1 MPMSTTIDANVL
13 VYASNRDDPRHEAAK
28 RLIERLAAGPDL
40 LYLFWPVALAYVRI
54 ATRRDIF
61 DDPPS
66 LAKVCADIAGLLERP
81 NVRAPSEGAGFWTR
95 FQAIASEA
103 GARGNLVT
111 DAHIATLM
119 RQHGVSTIW
128 THDRDF
134 RRFEG
139 ITVRDP
145 FSDR

>member
-13 VYASNRDDPRHEAAK
+13 LYASNRDDPRHDAAQE
-28 RLIERLAAGPDL
+28 LIERLAAGPDL

-61 DDPPS
+61 DDPLS
-66 LAKVCADIAGLLERP
+66 LAKACADIAALLERP
-81 NVRAPSEGAGFWTR
+81 NVRSPSEGAGFWMR
-95 FQAIASEA
+95 FQAIASDA

-119 RQHGVSTIW
+119 RQYGVSTIW

-134 RRFEG
+134 RLFDD
-139 ITVRDP
+139 ITAHDP
-145 FSDR
+145 FGAR

>member
-13 VYASNRDDPRHEAAK
+13 VYASNRDDPRHDAAQE
-28 RLIERLAAGPDL
+28 LIERLAAGPDL

-54 ATRRDIF
+54 VTRRDIF

-66 LAKVCADIAGLLERP
+66 LAKACADIAGLLERP
-81 NVRAPSEGAGFWTR
+81 NVRSPSEGAGFWTR
-95 FQAIASEA
+95 FRAIASDA
-103 GARGNLVT
+103 GVRGNLVT

-134 RRFEG
+134 RRFDG

-145 FSDR
+145 LGAR

>member
-1 MPMSTTIDANVL
+1 MSTTIDANVL
-13 VYASNRDDPRHEAAK
+13 VYASNRDDSRHDAAEE
-28 RLIERLAAGPDL
+28 LIERLAAGPDL
-40 LYLFWPVALAYVRI
+40 LYLFWPVALTYVRI

-61 DDPPS
+61 DAPPS
-66 LAKVCADIAGLLERP
+66 LAKACGDITGLLQRP
-81 NVRAPSEGAGFWTR
+81 NVRSPCEAAGFWTR
-95 FQAIASEA
+95 FQAIASDA

-134 RRFEG
+134 RRFDG
-139 ITVRDP
+139 ITARDP
-145 FSDR
+145 FGAR